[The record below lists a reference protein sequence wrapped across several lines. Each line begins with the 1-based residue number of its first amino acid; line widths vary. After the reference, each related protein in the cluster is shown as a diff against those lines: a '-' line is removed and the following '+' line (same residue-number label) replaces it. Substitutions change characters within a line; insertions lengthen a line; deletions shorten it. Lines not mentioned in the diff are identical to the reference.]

1 MRTTTTGLVA
11 AATLALALTARLGEL
26 LAQPNPTQLAEAQDT
41 TRVGVVDRGGH
52 QFLGQP

>member
-26 LAQPNPTQLAEAQDT
+26 LAQPNPTQLAGAQDT
-41 TRVGVVDRGGH
+41 TKVGVVDRGGH
-52 QFLGQP
+52 QVLGQP